1 LTGTPRK
8 IRPFLLFLIL
18 TSFLSAAASQTVP
31 AFAQQDQIKTSG
43 LPLPRFV
50 SLKSARVNMRVGPGR
65 DYMVDWM
72 YMRRGLPVEVIQEY
86 DTWRKVRDSE
96 GNEGWVLHSLLSGER
111 MAIVAP
117 WQEGGEMIE
126 LRDEPLANARVVAH
140 LEPGV
145 IAPVHAC
152 QAGWCE
158 LDVAGAHGFVSQ
170 KQVWGVYP
178 DETFGD

>member
-1 LTGTPRK
+1 LSGPSRK
-8 IRPFLLFLIL
+8 IRPAFLIL
-18 TSFLSAAASQTVP
+18 SLIPFLAG
-31 AFAQQDQIKTSG
+31 AFAEPAPALANQDQIKTSG

-126 LRDEPLANARVVAH
+126 LRDEPSGNARVVAH

-158 LDVAGAHGFVSQ
+158 IDVSGAHGYVSQ
-170 KQVWGVYP
+170 KHVWGVYP
-178 DETFGD
+178 NENFGD